1 LEAFTQKLTF
11 NIIIMQY
18 EVKLLNLA
26 YSSLW
31 INHIEIQKFIDY
43 DSFSYQHLQ
52 PCVFYPKLL
61 IVSLH
66 SWLNYIHYRV
76 CYSIHSRYNFHKQN
90 HCYSICIQ
98 LPQRYYQIHYL
109 TDLMLLQSKTLLTTR
124 WLDKKKNL
132 LLPSLKIQ
140 SIKLFKFLNMH

>member
-1 LEAFTQKLTF
+1 MEAFTQKLTF

-124 WLDKKKNL
+124 WLDKKKIFYYHHLRFN
-132 LLPSLKIQ
+132 P
-140 SIKLFKFLNMH
+140 LNFSSF